1 MNNFKTEEME
11 LIHSYTRAQAIDDG
25 YLVDVSTAAREANF
39 KIPVAVTRTVW
50 DGYITP
56 SPEAIE
62 CSGQSEQ
69 GRLWDV
75 LNMLFF
81 TIKLHPGDP
90 STTILYKLYFIMKA
104 RQRRLITLKAICGP
118 GDNGEPVITIMLPDE
133 D

>member
-1 MNNFKTEEME
+1 MLFNEMD
-11 LIHSYTRAQAIDDG
+11 LISVYTRAQAIEDG
-25 YLVDVSTAAREANF
+25 VLVDVSTVAREANF
-39 KIPVAVTRTVW
+39 KIPVAVTRRLW
-50 DGYITP
+50 DEYITP
-56 SPEAIE
+56 SPESIE

-81 TIKLHPGDP
+81 TIRLHPGDSSP
-90 STTILYKLYFIMKA
+90 TIFYKLYFIMKA
-104 RQRRLITLKAICGP
+104 RQRRLITLKSICGP